1 MTAFYAPL
9 RGIQNAIDQIITL
22 DGQMVELKRVMDAA
36 PHTYNNLLKESIDL
50 SNKLGNT
57 VTETQQAMNEWARQG
72 EVDSTLSD
80 LAETAVVATNISDI
94 QDTTEAV
101 GVLTAARKAYNI
113 EASDSMSIIDKL
125 NEVDNNF
132 SITTRDLA
140 LSMQRGASVAAI
152 YNVSL
157 DELIGMTTAIGQ
169 VTRESGNVIGRI
181 YADIKPLLIDLEIL
195 TVRLRTTRAKFKY
208 TLND

>member
-50 SNKLGNT
+50 SNELGNT

-72 EVDSTLSD
+72 ETDSTLSD
-80 LAETAVVATNISDI
+80 LAETSVVATNISDI

-125 NEVDNNF
+125 NEVDKLIVPYISDNI
-132 SITTRDLA
+132 SKSRICWEPVVQL
-140 LSMQRGASVAAI
+140 LVVA
-152 YNVSL
+152 
-157 DELIGMTTAIGQ
+157 
-169 VTRESGNVIGRI
+169 
-181 YADIKPLLIDLEIL
+181 
-195 TVRLRTTRAKFKY
+195 
-208 TLND
+208 